1 MRYYLSDW
9 YAFGNSSLNIIK
21 NIINVITVILYLA
34 VSHIVE
40 I

>member
-1 MRYYLSDW
+1 MRYYLGDW
-9 YAFGNSSLNIIK
+9 YAFGNFSQNIIK
-21 NIINVITVILYLA
+21 NIINIINVILYLA